1 MVHMQT
7 MQDVSIQDLP
17 DLLVSRGRYS
27 ASLEE
32 IRELTGLSYA
42 AITSGLQRL
51 RRQRRVFSPTRG
63 LYVVIPPEYRS
74 WGVVP
79 ADWFIDDLMCH
90 LGRRYYV
97 ALLSA
102 AGYHGAAHQA
112 PQVFQV
118 MADGRVLDRAIGRV
132 RLRFY
137 ASEYTADTPT
147 TMVTVHTGSIPVSS
161 REATV
166 VDLVREPRA
175 SGGISNVAT
184 ILTEIGELDGSALA
198 TLAARYGRALARRT
212 GWLVDHYGNCEDLG
226 PLRLAARLDLG
237 EPVLLSP
244 SGPRRGRADPTWRV
258 RMNVVVEPDL

>member
-1 MVHMQT
+1 MST
-7 MQDVSIQDLP
+7 TQDVSIQDLP
-17 DLLVSRGRYS
+17 DLLISRGRYS

-32 IRELTGLSYA
+32 IRSLTGLSDA
-42 AITSGLQRL
+42 AIASGLQRL

-63 LYVVIPPEYRS
+63 LYVVVPPEYRS

-79 ADWFIDDLMCH
+79 ADWFIDALMGH

-102 AGYHGAAHQA
+102 AAYHGAAHQA
-112 PQVFQV
+112 SQVFQV
-118 MADGRVLDRAIGRV
+118 MADGRVLDRAIERV

-137 ASEYTADTPT
+137 SSEYTADTPT
-147 TMVTVHTGSIPVSS
+147 GIVTVHTGQVLVSS

-184 ILTEIGELDGSALA
+184 ILSEIGELDGSALA
-198 TLAARYGRALARRT
+198 TLAARYGRTLARRT
-212 GWLVDHYGNCEDLG
+212 GWMVDNYGSCEDLG
-226 PLRLAARLDLG
+226 PLRLAARLDMG
-237 EPVLLSP
+237 EPALLSA
-244 SGPRRGRADPTWRV
+244 SGPRRGHADRTWGVRV
-258 RMNVVVEPDL
+258 NITVEPDL